1 MGICASE
8 LLEYVIRPTLRHLG
22 VVSAAAETL
31 LLGTAARETGLG
43 YHLGNCDSGAGIYR
57 IDAVTHRRVWDEF
70 LAFQPDFASAVRGL
84 ASQHEF
90 LADPDAELATNLRY
104 ATAIAWVIYL
114 WKGADISGS
123 PDLHRLGDLW
133 RNHFRPGNHPDPEDF
148 EDSYL
153 RYVCPDVPRLAAV
166 RDARGRRGHFAA

>member
-8 LLEYVIRPTLRHLG
+8 LLEYVIRPTLKHLG
-22 VVSAAAETL
+22 VTSPAAETL
-31 LLGTAARETGLG
+31 LLGTAARESGLG
-43 YHLGNCDSGAGIYR
+43 YHLADCDAGSGIYR

-70 LAFQPDFASAVRGL
+70 LAFQPDVASAVRGL

-90 LADPDAELATNLRY
+90 LANPHAELATNLRY

-114 WKGADISGS
+114 WKGAQVTGS

-133 RNHFRPGNHPDPEDF
+133 RNHFRPGPHPEADDF
-148 EDSYL
+148 ETSYL
-153 RYVCPDVPRLAAV
+153 RYVCPDVPRLSAV
-166 RDARGRRGHFAA
+166 RGARESRGHFAA